1 MPENLELKWLSLDL
15 KKIKNIAYRK
25 NCTAKRKTIF
35 AAYLN
40 GEYKIFQDK
49 SLIGNLKEYERFVNQ
64 RFIDPQAGKLK
75 QATRDCVEE
84 LQKKIRIN

>member
-1 MPENLELKWLSLDL
+1 

-40 GEYKIFQDK
+40 GEYKIFQNEY
-49 SLIGNLKEYERFVNQ
+49 LVGTLQEYEQFVNQ
-64 RFIDPQAGKLK
+64 RFIDPQASKLK
-75 QATRDCVEE
+75 QAAKDCVEQ
-84 LQKKIRIN
+84 LQKKLSTNKT